1 MSRAVSLNKKMYAI
15 FNGPQGK
22 YVQPCTVTKITKTG
36 FWAEC
41 HNGGV
46 SGHEK
51 GEEFFSNDSIG
62 NGVYFSKDSA
72 AVNL

>member
-1 MSRAVSLNKKMYAI
+1 MSRTVSLNKRMYAI
-15 FNGPQGK
+15 FSGPQGK
-22 YVQPCTVTKITKTG
+22 YVQPCTVIKITKTG

-41 HNGGV
+41 HNGGE

-51 GEEFFSNDSIG
+51 GKEFFSNDLIG